1 MKLTREIE
9 VFDPSVFVPF
19 KFYYI
24 RHNRFEALCSCKEVR
39 GCEAIFTII
48 CPFDMM
54 NVYNITGTI
63 NIPIEEQRDI
73 FYDSCTF
80 RIDGKNYHGFL
91 TIEQMECMTGMD
103 IETGTPIMRIAID
116 KARCIRMIQSERQK
130 ISLRKD

>member
-19 KFYYI
+19 RFYYI

-39 GCEAIFTII
+39 GHEAIFSII
-48 CPFDMM
+48 CPLDMM
-54 NVYNITGTI
+54 NVYNITDTI
-63 NIPIEEQRDI
+63 NIAIEEQKDI

-91 TIEQMECMTGMD
+91 IIEQMKCMTGMD
-103 IETGTPIMRIAID
+103 IETGTPIMKIAIN
-116 KARCIRMIQSERQK
+116 KASCNRTIQSKRQK